1 MKNKRITK
9 FTLDKQSFLSDK
21 QSFLSDKIII
31 AGPCAAE
38 TREQVIKSA
47 KEAKKRGVK
56 ILRASLWKPRTE
68 PGFDG
73 VKEKGIPW
81 LIEVAKMGIT
91 PGTEVLNA
99 RNTKAVLNAIA
110 KNVSKPSALIW
121 IGARNQNHDEQI
133 AIAKVVNR
141 YPWARFMFKNQP
153 WRHERHWRGILK
165 HILNSKIGKDKVIL
179 SHRGFDPGTDEPRDP
194 KSLRNVPDYKMAMRI
209 KTEEDVEMIIDPS
222 HMGGTVENVIKI
234 TKEAMRY
241 GENGA
246 SFDGFIFEVHPNP
259 SVAWT
264 DAKQQLT
271 WEQFDELMEEYQKL
285 QSELSIKPGHT
296 SAQVSF

>member
-1 MKNKRITK
+1 MVNLTK
-9 FTLDKQSFLSDK
+9 LTQS
-21 QSFLSDKIII
+21 KIII

-38 TREQVIKSA
+38 SREQVIKSA

-73 VKEKGIPW
+73 VKEAGIPW
-81 LIEVAKMGIT
+81 LVEVAKMGIT

-99 RNTKAVLNAIA
+99 RNTKAVLQAIA
-110 KNVSKPSALIW
+110 KNVANPSALIW

-133 AIAKVVNR
+133 AIAKAVKK

-165 HILNSKIGKDKVIL
+165 HVLNSKISKEKVFM

-194 KSLRNVPDYKMAMRI
+194 NSFRNVPDYKMAMRI

-222 HMGGTVENVIKI
+222 HMGGTVENVLKI

-241 GENGA
+241 RESGN
-246 SFDGFIFEVHPNP
+246 SFDGFIFEVHPDP
-259 SVAWT
+259 TIAWT

-271 WEQFDELMEEYQKL
+271 WEQFDQLMIEYSGLNSKTGKQ
-285 QSELSIKPGHT
+285 IKKVQ
-296 SAQVSF
+296 AQASF

>member
-1 MKNKRITK
+1 MTNISK
-9 FTLDKQSFLSDK
+9 LS
-21 QSFLSDKIII
+21 KIII

-73 VKEKGIPW
+73 VKEAGIPW
-81 LIEVAKMGIT
+81 LVEVAKMGIT
-91 PGTEVLNA
+91 PATEVLNA
-99 RNTKAVLNAIA
+99 RNAKAVLQTIA
-110 KNVSKPSALIW
+110 KNIPNPSALIW
-121 IGARNQNHDEQI
+121 IGARNQNHDEQV
-133 AIAKVVNR
+133 AIAKAVKR
-141 YPWARFMFKNQP
+141 YPWAHFMFKNQP

-165 HILNSKIGKDKVIL
+165 HILNSKIDKDRIIL

-194 KSLRNVPDYKMAMRI
+194 KLLRNVPDYKMAMRI

-234 TKEAMRY
+234 SKEAMRY
-241 GENGA
+241 MENGV
-246 SFDGFIFEVHPNP
+246 SFDGFIFEIHPNP
-259 SVAWT
+259 TVAWT

-285 QSELSIKPGHT
+285 FSAPSLKPEHPP
-296 SAQVSF
+296 AQASF

>member
-1 MKNKRITK
+1 MNKTK
-9 FTLDKQSFLSDK
+9 LNLDKSFFSE
-21 QSFLSDKIII
+21 KIII

-73 VKEKGIPW
+73 VKEAGIPW

-99 RNTKAVLNAIA
+99 RNTKAVLSAIA
-110 KNVSKPSALIW
+110 KNVPNPSALIW
-121 IGARNQNHDEQI
+121 IGARNQNHDEQV
-133 AIAKVVNR
+133 AIAKTVKK

-153 WRHERHWRGILK
+153 WRHEKHWRGILK
-165 HILNSKIGKDKVIL
+165 HVLSSKIGKDKIFL

-194 KSLRNVPDYKMAMRI
+194 TLLRNLPDYKMAMRV
-209 KTEEDVEMIIDPS
+209 KTEEDVNMIIDPS
-222 HMGGTVENVIKI
+222 HMGGTVENVIKV

-241 GENGA
+241 SENGNT
-246 SFDGFIFEVHPNP
+246 FNGFIFEIHPNP
-259 SVAWT
+259 KIAWT

-271 WEQFDELMEEYQKL
+271 WEQFDQLMEEYQKL
-285 QSELSIKPGHT
+285 HSKTSNKLKQT
-296 SAQVSF
+296 SAQAAY

>member
-1 MKNKRITK
+1 MTNISKLN
-9 FTLDKQSFLSDK
+9 
-21 QSFLSDKIII
+21 KIII

-73 VKEKGIPW
+73 VKETGISW
-81 LIEVAKMGIT
+81 LVEVAQMGLT

-99 RNTKAVLNAIA
+99 RNTKAVLRAIA
-110 KNVSKPSALIW
+110 KDVANPSALIW
-121 IGARNQNHDEQI
+121 IGARNQNHDEQV
-133 AIAKVVNR
+133 AIVKAVKK

-153 WRHERHWRGILK
+153 WRHEKHWRGILK
-165 HILNSKIGKDKVIL
+165 HVLSSKIGKDKVFL

-194 KSLRNVPDYKMAMRI
+194 KELRNFPDYKMAMRI
-209 KTEEDVEMIIDPS
+209 KTEEDVRMIVDPS
-222 HMGGTVENVIKI
+222 HMGGTVENVMKI
-234 TKEAMRY
+234 TKEAMRHQ
-241 GENGA
+241 ENGVT
-246 SFDGFIFEVHPNP
+246 FDGFIFEVHPNP
-259 SVAWT
+259 TIAWT

-271 WEQFDELMEEYQKL
+271 WEQFDELMKEYMDLDKKA
-285 QSELSIKPGHT
+285 SAKIKST
-296 SAQVSF
+296 TTQASL

>member
-1 MKNKRITK
+1 MTK
-9 FTLDKQSFLSDK
+9 GTKLTL
-21 QSFLSDKIII
+21 DKIII

-73 VKEKGIPW
+73 VKEEGIPW
-81 LIEVAKMGIT
+81 LVEVAKMGIT

-99 RNTKAVLNAIA
+99 RNTKAVLSALA
-110 KNVSKPSALIW
+110 KNVPNPSALIW

-133 AIAKVVNR
+133 AIAKAVKR
-141 YPWARFMFKNQP
+141 YPWAKFMFKNQP

-165 HILNSKIGKDKVIL
+165 HVLGSKIDKDKVFL

-194 KSLRNVPDYKMAMRI
+194 KSLRNVPDYKMAMTI
-209 KTEEDVEMIIDPS
+209 KTEENVEMIIDPS

-241 GENGA
+241 SENGI
-246 SFDGFIFEVHPNP
+246 SFDGFIFEIHPNP
-259 SVAWT
+259 TVAWT

-285 QSELSIKPGHT
+285 HTKTSIKAKRS
-296 SAQVSF
+296 SAQALF

>member
-1 MKNKRITK
+1 MNKVVKLNI
-9 FTLDKQSFLSDK
+9 
-21 QSFLSDKIII
+21 DKIII

-38 TREQVIKSA
+38 SRVQVLKSA

-73 VKEKGIPW
+73 VKEAGIPW
-81 LIEVAKMGIT
+81 LVEVAKMGLT
-91 PGTEVLNA
+91 PATEVLNA
-99 RNTKAVLNAIA
+99 RNTKAVLSAIA
-110 KNVSKPSALIW
+110 KNVANPSALIW
-121 IGARNQNHDEQI
+121 IGARNQNHDEQV
-133 AIAKVVNR
+133 AITKAVKR

-153 WRHERHWRGILK
+153 WRNEKHWRGILK
-165 HILNSKIGKDKVIL
+165 HVLSVKIAKEKVFM

-194 KSLRNVPDYKMAMRI
+194 NSFRNVPDYKMAMRI

-234 TKEAMRY
+234 TREAMRHR
-241 GENGA
+241 ENGS
-246 SFDGFIFEVHPNP
+246 SFDSLILKVHPDP
-259 SVAWT
+259 TIAWT

-271 WEQFDELMEEYQKL
+271 WEQFDQLMIEYSDLNSKTGKQ
-285 QSELSIKPGHT
+285 IKKIQ
-296 SAQVSF
+296 AQASF

>member
-1 MKNKRITK
+1 MKNNQNNSINKITK
-9 FTLDKQSFLSDK
+9 LNL
-21 QSFLSDKIII
+21 DKIII

-73 VKEKGIPW
+73 VKEEGIPW
-81 LIEVAKMGIT
+81 LVEVAKMGLT

-99 RNTKAVLNAIA
+99 RNTKAVLSAIA
-110 KNVSKPSALIW
+110 KNVENPSALIW
-121 IGARNQNHDEQI
+121 IGARNQNHDEQV
-133 AIAKVVNR
+133 AIAKAVKK

-153 WRHERHWRGILK
+153 WRHEKHWRGILK
-165 HILNSKIGKDKVIL
+165 HVLSSKIAKDKIFL

-194 KSLRNVPDYKMAMRI
+194 KQLRNFPDYPMAMRI
-209 KTEEDVEMIIDPS
+209 KTEEDVNMIIDPS

-234 TKEAMRY
+234 TKEAMRHK
-241 GENGA
+241 ENGMG
-246 SFDGFIFEVHPNP
+246 FDGFIFEVHPDP
-259 SVAWT
+259 KIAWT

-271 WEQFDELMEEYQKL
+271 WEQFDELMEEYMNLDKKSAKGKSGPL
-285 QSELSIKPGHT
+285 Q
-296 SAQVSF
+296 ASF

>member
-1 MKNKRITK
+1 MVNISK
-9 FTLDKQSFLSDK
+9 LS
-21 QSFLSDKIII
+21 KIII

-73 VKEKGIPW
+73 VKEAGIPW

-91 PGTEVLNA
+91 PATEVLNA
-99 RNTKAVLNAIA
+99 RNAKAVLGAIA
-110 KNVSKPSALIW
+110 KNVSNPSVLIW
-121 IGARNQNHDEQI
+121 IGARNQNHDEQV
-133 AIAKVVNR
+133 AIAKAVKK

-153 WRHERHWRGILK
+153 WRHERHWRGVLK
-165 HILNSKIGKDKVIL
+165 HVLSSKIGKDKVFL

-194 KSLRNVPDYKMAMRI
+194 KLLRNIPDYKMAMRI

-234 TKEAMRY
+234 SKEAMRY
-241 GENGA
+241 MENGV
-246 SFDGFIFEVHPNP
+246 SFDGFIFEIHPNP
-259 SVAWT
+259 TVAWT

-271 WEQFDELMEEYQKL
+271 WEQFDELMEEYHKL
-285 QSELSIKPGHT
+285 QPEPSVKHGHT

>member
-1 MKNKRITK
+1 MIKISK
-9 FTLDKQSFLSDK
+9 FTKQSLQLRLK
-21 QSFLSDKIII
+21 QSLPIDKIII

-38 TREQVIKSA
+38 TREQVIQSA

-73 VKEKGIPW
+73 VKEAGIPW
-81 LIEVAKMGIT
+81 LIEVAQMGLT

-99 RNTKAVLNAIA
+99 RNTKAVLSAIA
-110 KNVSKPSALIW
+110 KNVANPSALIW
-121 IGARNQNHDEQI
+121 IGARNQNHDEQV
-133 AIAKVVNR
+133 AIVKAVKK

-153 WRHERHWRGILK
+153 WRHEKHWRGILK
-165 HILNSKIGKDKVIL
+165 HVLSSKIGKDKIFL

-194 KSLRNVPDYKMAMRI
+194 NSLRNFPDYKMAMRI

-222 HMGGTVENVIKI
+222 HMGGTVENVLKI
-234 TKEAMRY
+234 TKEAMRFR
-241 GENGA
+241 ENGA
-246 SFDGFIFEVHPNP
+246 SFDGFIFEVHPDP

-271 WEQFDELMEEYQKL
+271 WEQFDDLMSEYAGLYSKSQKKANKSQAEAL
-285 QSELSIKPGHT
+285 
-296 SAQVSF
+296 F

>member
-1 MKNKRITK
+1 MINISK
-9 FTLDKQSFLSDK
+9 LE
-21 QSFLSDKIII
+21 KIII

-38 TREQVIKSA
+38 SREQVIKSA
-47 KEAKKRGVK
+47 KEAKIRGVK

-73 VKEKGIPW
+73 VKEKGIEW
-81 LIEVAKMGIT
+81 LVEVGKMGLT

-99 RNTKAVLNAIA
+99 RNTKVVLSAIA
-110 KNVSKPSALIW
+110 KNVRNPSALIW
-121 IGARNQNHDEQI
+121 IGARNQNHDEQV
-133 AIAKVVNR
+133 AIVKAVKK

-153 WRHERHWRGILK
+153 WRNEKHWRGILK
-165 HILNSKIGKDKVIL
+165 HVLSTKIQKNKVFM

-194 KSLRNVPDYKMAMRI
+194 QELRNFPDYKMAMRI
-209 KTEEDVEMIIDPS
+209 KTEEDIEMIIDPS

-234 TKEAMRY
+234 TKEAMRQKE
-241 GENGA
+241 GGN

-259 SVAWT
+259 SIAWT

-271 WEQFDELMEEYQKL
+271 WEQFDKLMGEYLEL
-285 QSELSIKPGHT
+285 QSKPVK
-296 SAQVSF
+296 SRISQPQIIL

>member
-1 MKNKRITK
+1 MTNILNLK
-9 FTLDKQSFLSDK
+9 
-21 QSFLSDKIII
+21 KIII

-73 VKEKGIPW
+73 VKEAGIDW
-81 LIEVAKMGIT
+81 LVEVAKMGLT

-99 RNTKAVLNAIA
+99 RNTKAVLQAIA
-110 KNVSKPSALIW
+110 KNVSNPSALIW
-121 IGARNQNHDEQI
+121 VGARNQNHDEQI
-133 AIAKVVNR
+133 AIARVVKR

-165 HILNSKIGKDKVIL
+165 HILSSKIGKDKVIL

-194 KSLRNVPDYKMAMRI
+194 KSLRNVPDYKMAMTI

-246 SFDGFIFEVHPNP
+246 LFDGFIFEVHPNP

-271 WEQFDELMEEYQKL
+271 WEQFDELMEEYQRL
-285 QSELSIKPGHT
+285 LLKPLVRLKNLP
-296 SAQVSF
+296 AQVSF